1 MTYTLSGFTE
11 GNGQRRFAFL
21 CVGSDRSRRTII
33 VRADLTLA
41 RKHEIRLQEL
51 PLICL
56 RLLQSFGD
64 IVLAESIALTE
75 DQMIAVQ
82 TAAHSTAEKKIRKP
96 PRKRPAEVGQAW
108 RHPQL

>member
-33 VRADLTLA
+33 VRADLSLA
-41 RKHEIRLQEL
+41 RKHAIRLQEL

-64 IVLAESIALTE
+64 CVLAESIALTE

-82 TAAHSTAEKKIRKP
+82 TATQTAAEKKIRKA
-96 PRKRPAEVGQAW
+96 PRRRPTEAGQAW
-108 RHPQL
+108 RNPQL